1 MYAERFRKRRV
12 GKIWGTYV
20 EIWRRSREI
29 LRRYRKILDGKSREI
44 GERYTGRLG
53 GDTGDLKYEM

>member
-1 MYAERFRKRRV
+1 LGEIQISRV
-12 GKIWGTYV
+12 DPKWLMYV

-44 GERYTGRLG
+44 GER
-53 GDTGDLKYEM
+53 

>member
-12 GKIWGTYV
+12 GK
-20 EIWRRSREI
+20 IWRRSREI